1 MDPHGQG
8 PVQIQLNATAAQL
21 LLKLCGELGTD
32 NPSSVMM
39 RALGLLEMAQR
50 TKRTGGSIFFRN
62 EHGHEAEVV
71 F

>member
-8 PVQIQLNATAAQL
+8 PVDVRLNATAAQL
-21 LLKLCGELGTD
+21 LLKLCGEMGEA
-32 NPSSVMM
+32 NPTSVLM

-50 TKRTGGSIFFRN
+50 TKRSGGKIIFRN
-62 EHGHEAEVV
+62 EHGAEAEVA